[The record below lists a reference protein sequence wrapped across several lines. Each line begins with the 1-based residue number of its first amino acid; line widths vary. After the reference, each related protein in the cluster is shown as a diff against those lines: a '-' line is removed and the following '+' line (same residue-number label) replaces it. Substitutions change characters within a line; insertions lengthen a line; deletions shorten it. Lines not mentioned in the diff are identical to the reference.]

1 LLEYGKGMQVT
12 ITDASSGS
20 GLLAIQGP
28 HSKELLS
35 KLTDADLDALQY
47 MWAMP
52 AHVAGIRALIS
63 RTGYTGELGYE
74 ILIPAEHAHD
84 FWVATT
90 EAGERYGLA
99 LCGMSA
105 AFSLRME
112 KGYIMRF
119 DFAGGRTPYEVGLGW
134 TVKLDKGDFIGREA
148 LLRRKE
154 AGFTEKLM
162 TLVIH
167 DKYVPV
173 TGDAIQSGG
182 EHVGDVTTGVFSYT
196 LDTALALGYVPHHLA
211 KPGVEVVIQDKDG
224 HLHPATVAQRS
235 LYDPKGTRLRT

>member
-1 LLEYGKGMQVT
+1 
-12 ITDASSGS
+12 
-20 GLLAIQGP
+20 
-28 HSKELLS
+28 
-35 KLTDADLDALQY
+35 
-47 MWAMP
+47 
-52 AHVAGIRALIS
+52 
-63 RTGYTGELGYE
+63 
-74 ILIPAEHAHD
+74 
-84 FWVATT
+84 
-90 EAGERYGLA
+90 
-99 LCGMSA
+99 MSA

-148 LLRRKE
+148 LLRRRE

-167 DKYVPV
+167 DRYVPV
-173 TGDAIQSGG
+173 TGDAIQSDG
-182 EHVGDVTTGVFSYT
+182 EHVGDVTTGAFGHT

-224 HLHPATVAQRS
+224 HLHPAAVAQRS